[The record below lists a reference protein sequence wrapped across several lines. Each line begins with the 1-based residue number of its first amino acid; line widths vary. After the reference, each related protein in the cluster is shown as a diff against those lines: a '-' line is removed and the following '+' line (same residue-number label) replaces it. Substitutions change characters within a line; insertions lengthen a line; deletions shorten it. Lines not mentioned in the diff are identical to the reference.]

1 MMNPIRSVSAA
12 DIYDELDP
20 NEIDRM
26 MPIAPQV
33 YAILRQ
39 RIVDNRL
46 QPGAP
51 IGENT
56 LALRLNISRT
66 PLRAALQQLAKEG
79 MIVTR
84 PQVGSVVAQL
94 DGARLEEAVV
104 MRAALEAA
112 VVRRLAERGFREQL
126 LTQSFAEQEIAAE
139 ADDYATFFSHDETFH
154 AKLAELA
161 GLPNVWAAIQS
172 VKGHVDRQRYK
183 MMAGIPF
190 RSRRAFR
197 DHKEIVRLILA
208 GDADGAEQAMRAHV
222 NSVLEMNPN
231 AARENDEIQK
241 GEKT

>member
-1 MMNPIRSVSAA
+1 MNPVRTHPATE
-12 DIYDELDP
+12 IYDALDP
-20 NEIDRM
+20 DEIDRM
-26 MPIAPQV
+26 LPIAAQV

-39 RIVDNRL
+39 RIVDNRMR
-46 QPGAP
+46 PGAP
-51 IGENT
+51 IGEST

-94 DGARLEEAVV
+94 DAARLEEAVV

-112 VVRRLAERGFREQL
+112 VVRRLAERGFDERL
-126 LTQSFAEQEIAAE
+126 LERSFADQEVAAE
-139 ADDYATFFSHDETFH
+139 ADDYAGFFSHDEKFH

-183 MMAGIPF
+183 MMSGISF
-190 RSRRAFR
+190 RSKRAFR
-197 DHKEIVRLILA
+197 DHKEIVRLISA
-208 GDADGAEQAMRAHV
+208 GDANGAERAMRAHV

-231 AARENDEIQK
+231 TPGHDHDIQK
-241 GEKT
+241 GETK

>member
-1 MMNPIRSVSAA
+1 MKHVRSAPTA
-12 DIYDELDP
+12 KIYDALDP
-20 NEIDRM
+20 DEIDRM
-26 MPIAPQV
+26 LPIAPQV

-39 RIVDNRL
+39 RIVDNRMP
-46 QPGAP
+46 PGAP

-56 LALRLNISRT
+56 LAHRLNISRT

-94 DGARLEEAVV
+94 DAARMEEAVV
-104 MRAALEAA
+104 MRAALETA
-112 VVRRLAERGFREQL
+112 VVRRLAERGFDERL
-126 LTQSFAEQEIAAE
+126 LTQSFADQEITSE
-139 ADDYATFFSHDETFH
+139 ADDYASFFSHDEKFH

-172 VKGHVDRQRYK
+172 AKGHVDRQRYK
-183 MMAGIPF
+183 MMSGIPF
-190 RSRRAFR
+190 RSKRAFR
-197 DHKEIVRLILA
+197 DHMEIVRLIVA

-231 AARENDEIQK
+231 TPGFDDDFQK
-241 GEKT
+241 GETK

>member
-1 MMNPIRSVSAA
+1 MNSLKSITSAEF
-12 DIYDELDP
+12 YELLDP
-20 NEIDRM
+20 SEIDRNL
-26 MPIAPQV
+26 PIAPQV
-33 YAILRQ
+33 YEILRQ

-46 QPGAP
+46 PPGAP
-51 IGENT
+51 IGEST

-79 MIVTR
+79 MIITR

-94 DGARLEEAVV
+94 DAARMEEAVV
-104 MRAALEAA
+104 VRAALEAA
-112 VVRRLAERGFREQL
+112 VVRRLAERGFDEQL
-126 LTQSFAEQEIAAE
+126 MALSFAEQEIAAE
-139 ADDYATFFSHDETFH
+139 DDDYAAFFGHDEKFH

-190 RSRRAFR
+190 RSKRAYR
-197 DHKEIVRLILA
+197 DHREIVRLILA

-222 NSVLEMNPN
+222 NSVLEMKPDTP
-231 AARENDEIQK
+231 RENTEIQK

>member
-1 MMNPIRSVSAA
+1 MNNVTSVSMVE
-12 DIYDELDP
+12 IYDVLDP
-20 NEIDRM
+20 DEIDRM
-26 MPIAPQV
+26 FPIAPQV

-39 RIVDNRL
+39 RIADNRMP
-46 QPGAP
+46 PGAP
-51 IGENT
+51 IGEST

-94 DGARLEEAVV
+94 DAARMEEAVV
-104 MRAALEAA
+104 MRAALETA
-112 VVRRLAERGFREQL
+112 VVRRLAERGFDEQL
-126 LTQSFAEQEIAAE
+126 LARSFAEQEAAAE
-139 ADDYATFFSHDETFH
+139 ADDYASFFSLDEKFH

-183 MMAGIPF
+183 LMAGIPF
-190 RSRRAFR
+190 RSKRAFR
-197 DHKEIVRLILA
+197 DHKDIIRLILA
-208 GDADGAEQAMRAHV
+208 GDADGAEQAMCAHV

-231 AARENDEIQK
+231 TPGWEECFQ
-241 GEKT
+241 